1 MRSRRTAA
9 LMYLIAALMFLIAG
23 ILGFLGDNRANITFI
38 VLGVAFMIL
47 ALNAWRSTDG
57 SDES

>member
-9 LMYLIAALMFLIAG
+9 VMYLIAALMFLIAG
-23 ILGFLGDNRANITFI
+23 ILGFLGDNGTNFTFI

-57 SDES
+57 TDES

>member
-1 MRSRRTAA
+1 
-9 LMYLIAALMFLIAG
+9 MYLIAALMFLIAG
-23 ILGFLGDNRANITFI
+23 ILGSFGDDGANITFI